1 MIIDADAIL
10 FDSDGVL
17 VDSHEMVTLAWTKI
31 AQTYSLDIDVLLAE
45 LAGVRA
51 RDTLSK
57 YLEGGDLDDAV
68 AHLERLEI
76 ETAGETVALRGAVD
90 LVGALPP
97 ATFAFVTSGSRA
109 LAEARW
115 IGAGVSLPP
124 IRVTAED
131 VSKGK
136 PHPEPFLVGAKLLG
150 ATPQR
155 CVVFE
160 DSPSGGEAG
169 RAAGAIVV
177 AVGRMPWPFEPA
189 TRVEDLSA
197 VSVLSTSPSLRLL
210 LE

>member
-51 RDTLSK
+51 YDTLSK
-57 YLEGGDLDDAV
+57 YLAGGDLADAV
-68 AHLERLEI
+68 AQLERLEI

-90 LVGALPP
+90 LVDKLLP

-115 IGAGVSLPP
+115 NGAGVPLPP
-124 IRVTAED
+124 VRITAED

-136 PHPEPFLVGAKLLG
+136 PDPEPFLVGAKMLG
-150 ATPQR
+150 VTPQR

-160 DSPSGGEAG
+160 DSPSGGAAG
-169 RAAGAIVV
+169 KAAGAIVV
-177 AVGRMPWPFEPA
+177 AVGQTPWPFEPA
-189 TRVEDLSA
+189 VRVADLSA
-197 VSVLSTSPSLRLL
+197 VSVMSTSPKLRLL

>member
-17 VDSHEMVTLAWTKI
+17 VDSHDMVTAAWTKI
-31 AQTYSLDIDVLLAE
+31 AHTYSLDIDVLLAE

-57 YLEGGDLDDAV
+57 HLEGGDLDDAV
-68 AHLERLEI
+68 AQLERLEI

-90 LVGALPP
+90 LVGKLLP

-115 IGAGVSLPP
+115 LGAGVSLPP
-124 IRVTAED
+124 VRVTAED
-131 VSKGK
+131 VSNGK
-136 PHPEPFLVGAKLLG
+136 PDPEPFLVGAKRLG
-150 ATPQR
+150 VAPQR

-160 DSPSGGEAG
+160 DSPSGGVAG
-169 RAAGAIVV
+169 REAGAIVV
-177 AVGRMPWPFEPA
+177 AVGQTPWPFEPA
-189 TRVEDLSA
+189 ARVADLSA
-197 VSVLSTSPSLRLL
+197 VSVMSASPSLRLL